1 MLKLALAT
9 LNDDK
14 FLISDY
20 ELKSPRPSYTYY
32 TLKYFNKFY
41 KPFELFFLVGSDIFA
56 TIGSWYKG
64 EHLPTLSNFVVVNRP
79 YYSFSRMFN
88 EMPTS
93 LLKLLIR
100 FDDFTYTTATKI
112 ILTKVKETP
121 ISSTNIRNSIK
132 EGRWPDF
139 LDRNVYDYII
149 KIIFMWRI
157 NGK

>member
-1 MLKLALAT
+1 
-9 LNDDK
+9 
-14 FLISDY
+14 
-20 ELKSPRPSYTYY
+20 
-32 TLKYFNKFY
+32 
-41 KPFELFFLVGSDIFA
+41 
-56 TIGSWYKG
+56 
-64 EHLPTLSNFVVVNRP
+64 
-79 YYSFSRMFN
+79 MFN

-139 LDRNVYDYII
+139 LDRM
-149 KIIFMWRI
+149 FMTI
-157 NGK
+157 L